1 MRRTLFLSFF
11 PIVTSAEKNLSS
23 YSACCAYESFRK
35 KCFEFFQCLATPR
48 RAFSLSLLS
57 LPPLPPSYLL
67 AIILYI
73 LKKLGI
79 QLMRGRKESLVTLSE
94 REEKSK
100 KERKKEKSY
109 GPAQSIFSKKYGR
122 RGGLRF
128 FFPFFQCRFSL
139 SLFFFFFPFMPRSKP
154 KIASK
159 RERLAAAAAAATRLL
174 LGC

>member
-100 KERKKEKSY
+100 KERKK
-109 GPAQSIFSKKYGR
+109 
-122 RGGLRF
+122 LRPSSVYF
-128 FFPFFQCRFSL
+128 LEEVWKERWPPFLFSL
-139 SLFFFFFPFMPRSKP
+139 LPMPLLSFSLFLLFSFYAP
-154 KIASK
+154 KQAKDSEQKGKTCCCCRHPSITWLLAS
-159 RERLAAAAAAATRLL
+159 
-174 LGC
+174 